1 MRRPPAVLSGI
12 LGLLQWGRMEL
23 NQVTLP
29 TIDYDASVAF
39 YKALGLIQIVDSPP
53 RYARFETDSG
63 ATLSVHAVDDLAEA
77 TGVTIYFEVEDVDAR
92 VRELEAEGLV
102 FESQPV
108 DQRWLWREAYLRD
121 PAGNVICIFHGGE
134 NRRYPPWRVS

>member
-1 MRRPPAVLSGI
+1 
-12 LGLLQWGRMEL
+12 MEL

-39 YKALGLIQIVDSPP
+39 YTALGLVQIVDSPP
-53 RYARFETDSG
+53 RYARFETGNG
-63 ATLSVHAVDDLAEA
+63 ATLSVHAVGELAES
-77 TGVTIYFEVEDVDAR
+77 TGVTIYFEVDDVDTR
-92 VRELEAEGLV
+92 VRELEAAGLV

-134 NRRYPPWRVS
+134 NRRYPPWRVPQ